1 MIFKIYKHDTDL
13 YNKLL
18 ILSRNIFFYKK
29 IKLADTFETRI
40 YLMFV
45 HFSIFM
51 IVFKKKKIK
60 FSQSDYDSL
69 FNNIEND
76 LRELG
81 FGDISVNKKM
91 KELNKIMYDILLKI
105 ESKEKNL
112 NNNILLSPKIDS
124 LIDILNSIINKS
136 DDKKETRSKLVREN
150 FSWENVVKK
159 LKKEFE
165 KKLSK

>member
-1 MIFKIYKHDTDL
+1 M

-29 IKLADTFETRI
+29 INLADTFETRI

-60 FSQSDYDSL
+60 FNQSDYDSL

-105 ESKEKNL
+105 ESKESNDKNFKVNDKL
-112 NNNILLSPKIDS
+112 LEKYFNLSNIKNDYEKDLFYDYFVSFFNYCFAKTSNNMVEE
-124 LIDILNSIINKS
+124 SIKF
-136 DDKKETRSKLVREN
+136 K
-150 FSWENVVKK
+150 F
-159 LKKEFE
+159 
-165 KKLSK
+165 